1 MNNLSLNIKAHVF
14 RRVTSAVKLAEE
26 NSTDKNIKFAKKLL
40 SARQSRPDTCLRKVV
55 RFNGEGVTR
64 SEKYYL
70 LSTRLG
76 NVTPLQNPSFSE
88 SHQRNT
94 LMSRMN
100 VLQNQ
105 LLPAKD
111 AHDER
116 YLSPPMSNLRF
127 PPDFSGE
134 NSINRFGSIRAKAS
148 TAVGQQLNANKIS
161 IAGKNVAIACQYP
174 LPDQVESYLKMLV
187 DTRTPIVAV
196 LASQSEIECAKN
208 KMPDYFTQ
216 PKSYP
221 CGITTESKLLG
232 KIPLGMGVEAKVYRL
247 EIRGYDKGVAV
258 NVLHVHNW
266 PDKTAISAELT
277 KNLANTINQLTKDG
291 VERYKENGG
300 RSIND
305 PDKLLPVVHCRAGV
319 GRTGQV
325 IAAIAMEKY
334 DKKISLEKIVAD
346 MRNSRNG
353 FMVQKEQQFDIL
365 IELAEQQ
372 GRPLIS
378 RKGA

>member
-1 MNNLSLNIKAHVF
+1 
-14 RRVTSAVKLAEE
+14 
-26 NSTDKNIKFAKKLL
+26 
-40 SARQSRPDTCLRKVV
+40 
-55 RFNGEGVTR
+55 
-64 SEKYYL
+64 
-70 LSTRLG
+70 
-76 NVTPLQNPSFSE
+76 
-88 SHQRNT
+88 
-94 LMSRMN
+94 
-100 VLQNQ
+100 
-105 LLPAKD
+105 
-111 AHDER
+111 
-116 YLSPPMSNLRF
+116 
-127 PPDFSGE
+127 
-134 NSINRFGSIRAKAS
+134 
-148 TAVGQQLNANKIS
+148 
-161 IAGKNVAIACQYP
+161 
-174 LPDQVESYLKMLV
+174 MLV

-266 PDKTAISAELT
+266 PDKTAISAEST

-291 VERYKENGG
+291 VERYKEKGG

-325 IAAIAMEKY
+325 IAAMAMGKY